1 MPDSRDSEPNLE
13 RHMRLTTKIMA
24 ASAAF
29 VLATATMAPQTHAA
43 PLPTAAVVAS
53 VHAVPLAATTVVVAA
68 LQDAKIEI
76 TTNDRSSRGAWYTQ
90 PVWIAIGI
98 IALVL
103 IIALI
108 AMAGRRGNTTVVK

>member
-1 MPDSRDSEPNLE
+1 MQ
-13 RHMRLTTKIMA
+13 LTTKIMA
-24 ASAAF
+24 AGAAF
-29 VLATATMAPQTHAA
+29 VLATATLAPQTHAA
-43 PLPTAAVVAS
+43 PLPTAAVVVSA
-53 VHAVPLAATTVVVAA
+53 HAVPLTATKAVVAVV
-68 LQDAKIEI
+68 QEAKIEV

-108 AMAGRRGNTTVVK
+108 AMAGRRGDTTVVK

>member
-1 MPDSRDSEPNLE
+1 MQF
-13 RHMRLTTKIMA
+13 TTKLMA
-24 ASAAF
+24 AGAALI
-29 VLATATMAPQTHAA
+29 LATATTAPQTHAA
-43 PLPTAAVVAS
+43 PLPSAAIVVSA
-53 VHAVPLAATTVVVAA
+53 HAAPLAATTVVAPV
-68 LQDAKIEI
+68 QDAKIEI
-76 TTNDRSSRGAWYTQ
+76 TTNDHTSRAWYTQ